1 MVEPV
6 DHHKSHHQK
15 PASTDKPAQT
25 HHSSYKVSD
34 AALAPFKK
42 MMPDATN
49 DQLQEIFNNMMK
61 AIAAQIKSDQKFHEE
76 QVQQRKEESG
86 DDGEF

>member
-6 DHHKSHHQK
+6 NPNKSHTPKQPAVEK
-15 PASTDKPAQT
+15 PASSN
-25 HHSSYKVSD
+25 HSSYKVSD

-42 MMPDATN
+42 MMPDATEE
-49 DQLQEIFNNMMK
+49 QLQQIFNNMMK
-61 AIAAQIKSDQKFHEE
+61 AIAAQIQSDQKFHEE

-86 DDGEF
+86 DDGEY